1 MQSIN
6 SSTLKPSSVKNIL
19 SVAFGVISL
28 LNITGC
34 TTYSE
39 NNKFR
44 SPSLAIDG
52 SKHSQNS
59 MLIAKRTYDAVDNLL
74 ERSQLTIEKNKPLVV
89 ATVVN
94 VSNLEQSS
102 SLGRLMTEQISGRA
116 VQLGYQVTE
125 PKLRNSFAI
134 KGSGELVLSRDA
146 DLLKR
151 SLTAQ
156 AVIAGTYAVGHEAVH
171 VNLKLL
177 ELDTGRVLS
186 SSDYLI
192 PASDWTHPDTKALL
206 SK

>member
-1 MQSIN
+1 MQLIN
-6 SSTLKPSSVKNIL
+6 ITTQTLSSLKKTLTVALSVISIL
-19 SVAFGVISL
+19 S
-28 LNITGC
+28 ITAC
-34 TTYSE
+34 TTYIE
-39 NNKFR
+39 NDKFK

-52 SKHSQNS
+52 SKHTQNS

-74 ERSQLTIEKNKPLVV
+74 ERSQLSVEKNKPLVV
-89 ATVVN
+89 ATVVD
-94 VSNLEQSS
+94 VSNVEQSS

-116 VQLGYQVTE
+116 VQLGYQVIE
-125 PKLRNSFAI
+125 PKLRNNFAV

-151 SLTAQ
+151 TLTAQ
-156 AVIAGTYAVGHEAVH
+156 AVIAGTYAVGYEAVH

-192 PASDWTHPDTKALL
+192 PSSDWTHPDTKVLL